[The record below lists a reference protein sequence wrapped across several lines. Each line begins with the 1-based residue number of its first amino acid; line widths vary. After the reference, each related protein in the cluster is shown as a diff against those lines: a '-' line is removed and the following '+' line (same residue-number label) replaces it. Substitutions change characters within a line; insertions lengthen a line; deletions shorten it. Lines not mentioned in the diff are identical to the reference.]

1 MYIYTYIYI
10 YVLQMTTKGICCH
23 LQVILVNHSVNDSTH
38 ISFWTMAMG
47 QFLKPIF
54 PKVYMS
60 TENRIIK
67 CIITFYVN
75 RLMTSS

>member
-1 MYIYTYIYI
+1 
-10 YVLQMTTKGICCH
+10 MTTEGICCH

-38 ISFWTMAMG
+38 ISFWNMAMG

-60 TENRIIK
+60 TENHIIK
-67 CIITFYVN
+67 
-75 RLMTSS
+75 